1 MVSLTDAAAEE
12 QLDRKCLTMLLI
24 SELLLVLVAPKC
36 MMDEVLG
43 VTALL
48 FLLLLLLLL
57 LGLVVPRSSPSSASL
72 VNLEENLVVFIVLMG
87 GTDDFSRFI
96 FSV

>member
-12 QLDRKCLTMLLI
+12 QLDRKCRTMLLI

-48 FLLLLLLLL
+48 FLL
-57 LGLVVPRSSPSSASL
+57 GLVVPLSSPSSASL
-72 VNLEENLVVFIVLMG
+72 VKLEENLVVFIVLMG

-96 FSV
+96 SSV

>member
-12 QLDRKCLTMLLI
+12 QLDRKCRTMLLI

-36 MMDEVLG
+36 IMDEVLG

-48 FLLLLLLLL
+48 FLLLLLL
-57 LGLVVPRSSPSSASL
+57 GLVVPLSSPSSASL
-72 VNLEENLVVFIVLMG
+72 VKLEENLVVFIVLMG
-87 GTDDFSRFI
+87 GTDDFSRFL

>member
-1 MVSLTDAAAEE
+1 MVSLTDAAVEE
-12 QLDRKCLTMLLI
+12 QLDRKCRTMLLI

-36 MMDEVLG
+36 MMDEVFG

-48 FLLLLLLLL
+48 FLLLLLLLGL
-57 LGLVVPRSSPSSASL
+57 LVVPLSSPSSASL
-72 VNLEENLVVFIVLMG
+72 VKLEENLVVFIVLMG

-96 FSV
+96 SSV